1 METFSDMN
9 MTPFWDLSQASQFSQ
24 LPDDDFLALLQKQF
38 PSVGGDNFSTNTFDG
53 VNPRSLTSFP
63 APTFSPPSEESS
75 PSPPSSSKDSTDGRN
90 DEEAGEPPLKRKAS
104 QDDLDDEGPS
114 HKTQH
119 TATTSTKKGAGN
131 GRRKSAGG
139 NNTLTAEESRLLK
152 RKEQNRA
159 AQRAFRERKEKHVK
173 DLEDQVAALEAK
185 NQEASSENQNL
196 RDMLQRLQSENMA
209 LKQAQ
214 FTFAVP
220 KNPSTNERGS
230 LSSDAMLF
238 NLPRSGSTSSSPSA
252 VSPPNSN
259 GSPIDWN
266 TLTTFDNN
274 SMHLLDDTPQP
285 TASSS
290 AMQMN
295 LGGFETGKPSPPDS
309 NGFNFNGMN
318 WQSDS
323 ANLDDLFAGYLSQGS
338 GPVDINVML
347 ATSPPTNGNGNGSNG
362 NGGGSS
368 ITGISPVIHNYTP
381 AALRSNSSISTPAA
395 THSASPVD
403 SVSIRT
409 PPEQSSGDSTQHIP
423 GNECPRTKAEFQ
435 KHSEELGESAFTSP
449 SPSSAFTS
457 PPPTS
462 AAEDAALASGEACST
477 PMGVVNNL
485 RKGMDGTIMCKGT
498 QFPKTEKSDKNI
510 EVLKAW
516 RTITN
521 SPLYKDVDINE
532 LCSEFTSK
540 ARCDG
545 TKVVLEPSGVNK
557 ILEGLKTKGPGH

>member
-1 METFSDMN
+1 MEAFTDMN

-38 PSVGGDNFSTNTFDG
+38 PAVGGDLAANNTFDRDS
-53 VNPRSLTSFP
+53 VNPRNVTSFP
-63 APTFSPPSEESS
+63 TPTFSPPSEESS

-90 DEEAGEPPLKRKAS
+90 EEELGETPLKRKAS
-104 QDDLDDEGPS
+104 QDDLDDQGPS

-119 TATTSTKKGAGN
+119 TAPATSTSSKKGASH

-139 NNTLTAEESRLLK
+139 QAGGSSLSQEEQRLLK

-185 NQEASSENQNL
+185 NAEASSENQNL

-220 KNPSTNERGS
+220 KNPSNNQRGS
-230 LSSDAMLF
+230 LTSDAMLF
-238 NLPRSGSTSSSPSA
+238 NLPRSGSSSSSPPSGQP
-252 VSPPNSN
+252 SPPNN
-259 GSPIDWN
+259 ADGSPIDWS

-274 SMHLLDDTPQP
+274 NTGMHLLDDSPQA

-295 LGGFETGKPSPPDS
+295 IGGFENGKTPSES
-309 NGFNFNGMN
+309 GFSLNGMN
-318 WQSDS
+318 WQSES
-323 ANLDDLFAGYLSQGS
+323 TNLDELFAGYLSQNQS
-338 GPVDINVML
+338 PLDFNML
-347 ATSPPTNGNGNGSNG
+347 GGSPPANGNGHGAGNNVNG
-362 NGGGSS
+362 NASS
-368 ITGISPVIHNYTP
+368 ISISPIIHNYTP
-381 AALRSNSSISTPAA
+381 AALRSNPSLNNTPSISNST
-395 THSASPVD
+395 SSPE
-403 SVSIRT
+403 SVSMRT
-409 PPEQSSGDSTQHIP
+409 PPEQAGEHKEK
-423 GNECPRTKAEFQ
+423 ECPKTKAEFQ
-435 KHSEELGESAFTSP
+435 KHSEELGESPFTSS
-449 SPSSAFTS
+449 SPTPEDEAC
-457 PPPTS
+457 
-462 AAEDAALASGEACST
+462 AAGEACASPGT
-477 PMGVVNNL
+477 VVNNL
-485 RKGMDGTIMCKGT
+485 RKGVDGTIMCKGT

-557 ILEGLKTKGPGH
+557 ILEGLKSKQAGSH